1 MKTIGIIGGGQLGR
15 MMTKAAKKLGFNVTV
30 LDPGEDSPA
39 GQVADKQIVG
49 SWSDP
54 EAIREIVTQCD
65 VTTYDL
71 ENINTEALLNLADQ
85 GHTIHPDPGV
95 LKLIQD
101 KYTQK
106 SRLKERGIPVPD
118 FVKQDEGDT
127 QAFHDFGFP
136 LVQKTRT
143 GGYDGKGVL
152 VMKSAADIEKALPG
166 PCMLEKMVDL
176 KMELGVMVSRSV
188 SGEIVTYPVTE
199 MTFDHSTNIL
209 DLCIVPGRISDELT
223 EKARKL
229 AHDTMEALGGV
240 GIFGV
245 ELFVDQNGDLSVNEV
260 APRPHNSGHYTIEA
274 CVTSQYEQHIRAVAG
289 LPLGSSLQAR
299 PCVMYNLMGEPGE
312 VGVPKV
318 AGMAE
323 ILALPEVSLHMYGK
337 KETRPARKMGHI
349 TITGETVDEAV
360 EVAEKV
366 KRIVKIIAES

>member
-15 MMTKAAKKLGFNVTV
+15 MMTQAAKKLGFNVV
-30 LDPGEDSPA
+30 ILDPGENSPA

-49 SWSDP
+49 SWNDP
-54 EAIREIVTQCD
+54 ESIREIVTQCD

-71 ENINTEALLNLADQ
+71 EHINTDALIELADE
-85 GHTIHPDPGV
+85 GHTIHPDPRV
-95 LKLIQD
+95 LKTIQD

-106 SRLKERGIPVPD
+106 SRLKECGVAVPD

-127 QAFHDFGFP
+127 QAFYDFGFP

-152 VMKSAADIEKALPG
+152 VMKSEADLEKALPG
-166 PCMLEKMVDL
+166 PCMLEKMIDL

-188 SGEIVTYPVTE
+188 TGEIVTYPVTE
-199 MTFDHSTNIL
+199 MTFDDRSNIL
-209 DLCIVPGRISDELT
+209 DLCIVPGRISKELT
-223 EKARKL
+223 EKAQKL
-229 AHDTMEALGGV
+229 AHDTMEAFGGV

-245 ELFVDQNGDLSVNEV
+245 ELFVDKNGELSVNEV

-289 LPLGSSLQAR
+289 LPLGSPLQAR

-312 VGVPKV
+312 EGTPKV
-318 AGMAE
+318 AGMEE
-323 ILALPEVSLHMYGK
+323 ILKLPEVSLHMYGK
-337 KETRPARKMGHI
+337 KETRPFRKMGHI
-349 TITGETVDEAV
+349 TVTADTVDKAV
-360 EVAEKV
+360 EVTEKV
-366 KRIVKIIAES
+366 KSIVKIIAES